1 MFHFGDNSTT
11 CSGIVGYAPA
21 NWIWERVERD
31 SPSTLD
37 TNFHYHHP
45 QGHNFRALI
54 RPPPRGILGPLK
66 VRVWHYC
73 CSCERLSQHSGLAM
87 EALCTICSCPDPG
100 ATILSTSPHCLTFP
114 EPLSRDN
121 MFRYLIL
128 PSSVVYHF

>member
-1 MFHFGDNSTT
+1 MPHFLYNNVRTDQKISLPIRASGNLNVLARKPFFQRFTCRGKRASTY
-11 CSGIVGYAPA
+11 VGPC
-21 NWIWERVERD
+21 
-31 SPSTLD
+31 
-37 TNFHYHHP
+37 
-45 QGHNFRALI
+45 
-54 RPPPRGILGPLK
+54 PPPRGILGPLK

-128 PSSVVYHF
+128 PSPVVYHF